1 MVLYWILWPICYVLA
16 KILFRLRVEGRN
28 NVPKKGQLIAVAN
41 HNSYVDPVIIDLGV
55 VRRVHFMGKTE
66 IVSKGLFGLF
76 LRVIGTFPVRRGEA
90 DRAALK
96 RSFEIL
102 DEQKVLGLFPEGTR
116 IRREGLGSFEPGIA
130 FIALKSGAQIIPVGM
145 KGTDR
150 IWPAGRR
157 SPAFPKVTVKIGKP
171 FNIPEDL
178 LGVSD
183 PAEKKARTDKI
194 LDLIRQK
201 LIQVIPE

>member
-1 MVLYWILWPICYVLA
+1 
-16 KILFRLRVEGRN
+16 LRVEGRN